1 MLTEL
6 EKALASL
13 IDTYH
18 VYSSIKGNHHALYK
32 DDFKKMVTT
41 ECPQFVKNKNADN
54 LFRELDVNSDNAVN
68 FEEYLVMVIK
78 MGVEAHKASHNE

>member
-1 MLTEL
+1 MLSEL
-6 EKALASL
+6 EKALTSL

-41 ECPQFVKNKNADN
+41 ECPQFVKVRRCCI
-54 LFRELDVNSDNAVN
+54 LRVL
-68 FEEYLVMVIK
+68 
-78 MGVEAHKASHNE
+78 